1 MNSYLGFH
9 QKFHR
14 SNDGS
19 LCEQGLYPCDLS
31 NTKSKEFN
39 MAGVNEK
46 SEFGRIEDFIAL
58 AKEGKDVHA
67 EIGLKKQ
74 VVAQKVHPDETE
86 DMKGE
91 IDMYL
96 LIADYIFRVGKDMKL
111 VFKVYMFGS
120 SEESPDA
127 AKVNK
132 SIANTR
138 LKVDYQRMRD
148 AKITFEEKYF

>member
-1 MNSYLGFH
+1 M
-9 QKFHR
+9 
-14 SNDGS
+14 D
-19 LCEQGLYPCDLS
+19 YPCTIS
-31 NTKSKEFN
+31 NTTSKEFN

-46 SEFGRIEDFIAL
+46 SGLCRIEDFIAL
-58 AKEGKDVHA
+58 AKEGKDVHVA
-67 EIGLKKQ
+67 IDLKKQ

-86 DMKGE
+86 DMKRE

-96 LIADYIFRVGKDMKL
+96 LIADYTFRVGKDVKP

>member
-1 MNSYLGFH
+1 
-9 QKFHR
+9 
-14 SNDGS
+14 
-19 LCEQGLYPCDLS
+19 
-31 NTKSKEFN
+31 
-39 MAGVNEK
+39 MAGGNEK
-46 SEFGRIEDFIAL
+46 GELGRIEDFIAL
-58 AKEGKDVHA
+58 AKEGKDVHVA
-67 EIGLKKQ
+67 IDLKQQ

-86 DMKGE
+86 DMKRE

-96 LIADYIFRVGKDMKL
+96 LIADYTFRVGKDVKP
-111 VFKVYMFGS
+111 VFKVYMYGS

-132 SIANTR
+132 SIANAR

>member
-1 MNSYLGFH
+1 
-9 QKFHR
+9 
-14 SNDGS
+14 
-19 LCEQGLYPCDLS
+19 
-31 NTKSKEFN
+31 
-39 MAGVNEK
+39 MAGVNEI
-46 SEFGRIEDFIAL
+46 SDLGRIEDFIAL

-67 EIGLKKQ
+67 AIDLKKQ

-96 LIADYIFRVGKDMKL
+96 LIADYIFRVGKNAKP
-111 VFKVYMFGS
+111 VAKVYMFGS

-132 SIANTR
+132 SIANAR
-138 LKVDYQRMRD
+138 LKIDYQRMRD
-148 AKITFEEKYF
+148 ANITFEEKYF